1 MSEKLKSTS
10 PSAIEVKNWRK
21 TISIEEGLDI
31 ISWLE
36 KGEWI
41 VDIWRNA
48 SVHTFHDNTD
58 IIKESAKPG
67 TEVFV

>member
-10 PSAIEVKNWRK
+10 PSAIQVKNWWK
-21 TISIEEGLDI
+21 AISIEERLDL

-36 KGEWI
+36 KGERT
-41 VDIWRNA
+41 VDVWRNA
-48 SVHTFHDNTD
+48 SVHTVHDNTD
-58 IIKESAKPG
+58 RIKESAKPG